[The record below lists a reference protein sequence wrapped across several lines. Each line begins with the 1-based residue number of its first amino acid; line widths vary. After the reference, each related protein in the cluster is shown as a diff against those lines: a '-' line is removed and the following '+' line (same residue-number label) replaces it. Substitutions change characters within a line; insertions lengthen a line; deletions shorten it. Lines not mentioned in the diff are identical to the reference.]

1 MNTKSPQQP
10 DTESLRNTLLFG
22 LALLVAMAVFTIAT
36 AMWLDSRSTPRITF
50 MGTPEMSIAI
60 DVRGAVA
67 TPGVMYLDPGDRMID
82 VVEAAGGLT
91 SDADRA
97 LINLSSRVNDGQ
109 VITIPTIASEDL
121 TTGSN
126 QSGLININT
135 ASADELKQ
143 LPGIGDVL
151 ANRIIA
157 YREFNGPYQTVDDLT
172 NVEGVSS
179 TLVDSIRDLIT
190 VSGDD

>member
-50 MGTPEMSIAI
+50 MGMPEMSIAI

-67 TPGVMYLDPGDRMID
+67 TPDVIYLDPGDRMID

-109 VITIPTIASEDL
+109 VITIPTIAGADL
-121 TTGSN
+121 TTDSN

>member
-1 MNTKSPQQP
+1 
-10 DTESLRNTLLFG
+10 
-22 LALLVAMAVFTIAT
+22 
-36 AMWLDSRSTPRITF
+36 
-50 MGTPEMSIAI
+50 
-60 DVRGAVA
+60 
-67 TPGVMYLDPGDRMID
+67 MID

>member
-67 TPGVMYLDPGDRMID
+67 TPGVIYLDPGDRMID

-109 VITIPTIASEDL
+109 VITIPTIASADL
-121 TTGSN
+121 TTDSN

>member
-1 MNTKSPQQP
+1 M
-10 DTESLRNTLLFG
+10 
-22 LALLVAMAVFTIAT
+22 LAAMAVFAIST

-67 TPGVMYLDPGDRMID
+67 TPGVVYLQPGDRMID
-82 VVEAAGGLT
+82 VVDAAGGLT

-97 LINLSSRVNDGQ
+97 LINLSSRVSDGQ
-109 VITIPTIASEDL
+109 VVTIPTEASAD
-121 TTGSN
+121 TTNGTG
-126 QSGLININT
+126 QDELININT
-135 ASADELKQ
+135 ANADELKQ
-143 LPGIGDVL
+143 LPGIGDIL

-157 YREFNGPYQTVDDLT
+157 YREFNGPYQSVDDLT

-179 TLVDSIRDLIT
+179 TLVDSLRDRIT